1 MNGRSGNKGRL
12 RLIRDTDSHGGLS
25 AAILIQN
32 VRPRRRKNGDWYV
45 THSHFTANVKLNCD
59 GFELRPE
66 VHVSITC
73 KPTKAM
79 KNQAQRQRELEAA
92 RVGSPILT

>member
-12 RLIRDTDSHGGLS
+12 RLIQDTDSQGGLS

-45 THSHFTANVKLNCD
+45 THSCFTSNVKLNCD
-59 GFELRPE
+59 GVLLRPE
-66 VHVSITC
+66 VSVHISC
-73 KPTKAM
+73 KPTRAM
-79 KNQAQRQRELEAA
+79 KNQAKRQRETEAA